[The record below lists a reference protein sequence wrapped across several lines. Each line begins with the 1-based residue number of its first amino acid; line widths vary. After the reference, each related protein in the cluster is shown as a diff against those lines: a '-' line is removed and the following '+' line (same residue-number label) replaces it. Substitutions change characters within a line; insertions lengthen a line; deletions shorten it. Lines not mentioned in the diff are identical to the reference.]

1 MILCMVAFGYKC
13 SCDQG
18 MGKGIKIMFVDEPSK
33 HAGRKPSEGTGAT
46 GLGMDVNLSCFWF

>member
-1 MILCMVAFGYKC
+1 MVAFGYKC
-13 SCDQG
+13 SCDQD